1 MSRVVD
7 PTQVRH
13 SDVAVELSDAELS
26 ADRTSGGST
35 VLRFRAKGQRHN
47 GDGSYV
53 IERVAAMLLRQ
64 DASLVRVQRY
74 HESSKPLVVGGKVT
88 WSHELYDAE
97 LAGAA
102 AVFYVV
108 ETRLQVIRTL
118 LRCELGSVDVIAE
131 SAIWPIVSKRVE
143 HSDLV
148 HVDVALSTRRGE
160 RVDISFTAESDV
172 TNRGL
177 SVAAEFYLLD
187 GDGIALTSAAVSGS
201 LVNGFAYEKADTGID
216 RATARDIR
224 SMEVRARVDVAV
236 VSEIGPIKIPAECR
250 IGQ

>member
-1 MSRVVD
+1 MSRVAE
-7 PTQVRH
+7 PTQLRH
-13 SDVAVELSDAELS
+13 SDVAFDLSDAELL
-26 ADRTSGGST
+26 AERASGGST
-35 VLRFRAKGQRHN
+35 VLRFRAKGQRRN

-53 IERVAAMLLRQ
+53 IERVAAVLLRQ

-74 HESSKPLVVGGKVT
+74 HESSKPLVVGDKIS
-88 WSHELYDAE
+88 WSHDLYDAE

-108 ETRLQVIRTL
+108 ETRLQVFRTL
-118 LRCELGSVDVIAE
+118 LRCELGPADLLAE
-131 SAIWPIVSKRVE
+131 SATWPIVARHVE

-160 RVDISFTAESDV
+160 RVDISLTAESDV
-172 TNRGL
+172 INRGH

-187 GDGIALTSAAVSGS
+187 GAGIALTSAAVSGS
-201 LVNGFAYEKADTGID
+201 LVNGFACEKTDTGID

-224 SMEVRARVDVAV
+224 SIEVRGRVEVTV
-236 VSEIGPIKIPAECR
+236 VSEIGPVTIPAGCR
-250 IGQ
+250 IV